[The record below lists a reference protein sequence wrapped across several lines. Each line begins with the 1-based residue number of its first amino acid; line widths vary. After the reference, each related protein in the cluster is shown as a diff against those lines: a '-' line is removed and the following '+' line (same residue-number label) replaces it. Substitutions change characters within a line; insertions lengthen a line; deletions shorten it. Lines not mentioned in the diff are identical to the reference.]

1 MDSVIRDI
9 REIVNF
15 VESTSGESAA
25 VQEVDKLKDELDQEN
40 ERMALLMEE
49 KLDAI
54 QSKKFQ
60 IEQEIEKL
68 VEEQERSNVALIQAR
83 ERKSEAASKLQE
95 KQEKLRLARMRL
107 KEAEDELKKF
117 DEEMKSV
124 QKMADNIP
132 KLKENKQM
140 MYNISKLTFNE
151 TKSENIISGFVIN
164 PKKDDVNIFKFDTR
178 DKTVSSHFITN
189 YVWDMIAAGVSDDW
203 QKH

>member
-15 VESTSGESAA
+15 VESTSGESGA
-25 VQEVDKLKDELDQEN
+25 VQEVDNLKDELDQEN

-54 QSKKFQ
+54 QGKKFQ

-95 KQEKLRLARMRL
+95 EQEKLRLARMRL

-164 PKKDDVNIFKFDTR
+164 PKKDDVNTFKFDTR

-189 YVWDMIAAGVSDDW
+189 YVWDMIAAGVSDEW